1 MADTH
6 NPWLAGGLAFAGGFL
21 AHYLLQRYE
30 HDISGHLP
38 HLHHTGAASSASSSS
53 HQEVVLPLPL
63 RDTKNNPRLETDTLN
78 RKQNLEHV
86 KFAGKRVLMRVDYNV
101 KIVRGQTRA
110 EWVERALQ
118 DCAPSDVL
126 SLSLSLFSLFAVSRR
141 AAKSAT
147 PLASRRP
154 FPL

>member
-1 MADTH
+1 MFATVDSVVEASFSFEPLHVDSTRTMADVH

-38 HLHHTGAASSASSSS
+38 HLHHSSSS
-53 HQEVVLPLPL
+53 SSSNSSSADKEVVLPLPL

-101 KIVRGQTRA
+101 KIVSQKTLRGG
-110 EWVERALQ
+110 E
-118 DCAPSDVL
+118 S
-126 SLSLSLFSLFAVSRR
+126 
-141 AAKSAT
+141 KS
-147 PLASRRP
+147 SQS
-154 FPL
+154 FPH